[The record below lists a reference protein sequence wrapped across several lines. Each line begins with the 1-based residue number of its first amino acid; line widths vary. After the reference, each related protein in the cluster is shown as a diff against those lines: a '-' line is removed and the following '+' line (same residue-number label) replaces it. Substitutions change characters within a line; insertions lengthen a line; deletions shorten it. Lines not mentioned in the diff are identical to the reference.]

1 MELTVI
7 ITLSALLLIAYIFD
21 LSAKKTRIPSVIL
34 LLALG
39 FGVGQVLEIIKVPI
53 PNLQPV
59 LPILGTVGL
68 ILIVLEGSLEL
79 KLHQSK
85 INLINK
91 SILGAFIPI
100 LLLSFL
106 LAFFFSLLSEVPFR
120 TLLINAVPLC
130 IISSA
135 IAIPSA
141 NYLSSR
147 NKDFIIYESSLSD
160 IFGVIYFNFLLR
172 NEVLNFEAIGV
183 FTLEMILIAVI
194 SLGATIGLIFLLNK
208 IDHRIKFMPIILLIL
223 MVYAITKAYH
233 LPALLFILFI
243 GLYLGNL
250 ELFYKNKWLKNY
262 DIYDLKKE
270 VTKFHDLIV
279 EGAFLIRSLFFII
292 FGFLIAPADIVNPD
306 TILIA
311 LIIVALIFLI
321 RFIQLLIFKLPFKP
335 LLFFGPRGLITIL
348 LYVSIPSIFS
358 FELINQS
365 LIIQVILLT
374 ALLLMIGLIFF
385 NEPDEKK
392 DSTTFP
398 KFI

>member
-39 FGVGQVLEIIKVPI
+39 FGVGQVLDILEVPI

-59 LPILGTVGL
+59 LPILGIVGL

-79 KLHQSK
+79 KLHKSK
-85 INLINK
+85 ISLINK
-91 SILGAFIPI
+91 SIIGALVPI

-106 LAFFFSLLSEVPFR
+106 IAFFFSLISEVSFR

-160 IFGVIYFNFLLR
+160 IFGVIFFNFLLR

-250 ELFYKNKWLKNY
+250 ELFYKNKWLKRY

-292 FGFLIAPADIVNPD
+292 FGFLIAPSDIVNPN

-311 LIIVALIFLI
+311 LIIVAVIFI
-321 RFIQLLIFKLPFKP
+321 VRYFQLLIFKLPFKP

-374 ALLLMIGLIFF
+374 AMLLMLGLIFF

-392 DSTTFP
+392 DSETFP
-398 KFI
+398 KFF

>member
-39 FGVGQVLEIIKVPI
+39 FGVGQVLEIIQVPI

-85 INLINK
+85 IGLINK
-91 SILGAFIPI
+91 SIIGALVPI

-106 LAFFFSLLSEVPFR
+106 MAFFFSLISEVSFR

-250 ELFYKNKWLKNY
+250 ELFYKNKWLKRY

-292 FGFLIAPADIVNPD
+292 FGFLIAPSDIVNPK

-311 LIIVALIFLI
+311 LIIVAVIFLI
-321 RFIQLLIFKLPFKP
+321 RYLQLLIFKLPFKP

-374 ALLLMIGLIFF
+374 AMLLMLGLIFF

-392 DSTTFP
+392 DSETFP

>member
-39 FGVGQVLEIIKVPI
+39 FGVGQVLEIIQVPI

-85 INLINK
+85 IGLINK
-91 SILGAFIPI
+91 SIIGALIPI

-106 LAFFFSLLSEVPFR
+106 MAFFFSLISEVSFR

-250 ELFYKNKWLKNY
+250 ELFYKNKWLKRY

-292 FGFLIAPADIVNPD
+292 FGFLIAPSDIVNPK

-311 LIIVALIFLI
+311 LIIVAVIFLI
-321 RFIQLLIFKLPFKP
+321 RYFQLLIFKLPFKP

-374 ALLLMIGLIFF
+374 AMLLMLGLIFF

-392 DSTTFP
+392 DSETFP

>member
-21 LSAKKTRIPSVIL
+21 LSAKKTRIPSVIML
-34 LLALG
+34 LILG
-39 FGVGQVLEIIKVPI
+39 FGVGQLMKMLQIPI

-59 LPILGTVGL
+59 LPILGTIGL

-79 KLHQSK
+79 KLHPSK
-85 INLINK
+85 VGLINK
-91 SILGAFIPI
+91 SIWGSFIPI

-106 LAFFFSLLSEVPFR
+106 IAFFFSLISEVPFR

-160 IFGVIYFNFLLR
+160 IFGVLYFNFLLR

-183 FTLEMILIAVI
+183 FTLEMIIIAII
-194 SLGATIGLIFLLNK
+194 SLGAMIGLIFLLNK

-250 ELFYKNKWLKNY
+250 ELFYNNKWLRNY
-262 DIYDLKKE
+262 DIYELKKE
-270 VTKFHDLIV
+270 VTKFHDLII

-292 FGFLIAPADIVNPD
+292 FGFLIAPSDIINED

-311 LIIVALIFLI
+311 LMIVGGIFFI
-321 RFIQLLIFKLPFKP
+321 RFIQLWAFKLPFRP

-374 ALLLMIGLIFF
+374 AIILMLGLVFF
-385 NEPDEKK
+385 DESNEKE
-392 DSTTFP
+392 DSKAFP
-398 KFI
+398 KFN

>member
-1 MELTVI
+1 
-7 ITLSALLLIAYIFD
+7 
-21 LSAKKTRIPSVIL
+21 
-34 LLALG
+34 
-39 FGVGQVLEIIKVPI
+39 
-53 PNLQPV
+53 
-59 LPILGTVGL
+59 
-68 ILIVLEGSLEL
+68 
-79 KLHQSK
+79 
-85 INLINK
+85 
-91 SILGAFIPI
+91 
-100 LLLSFL
+100 
-106 LAFFFSLLSEVPFR
+106 
-120 TLLINAVPLC
+120 
-130 IISSA
+130 
-135 IAIPSA
+135 
-141 NYLSSR
+141 
-147 NKDFIIYESSLSD
+147 
-160 IFGVIYFNFLLR
+160 
-172 NEVLNFEAIGV
+172 
-183 FTLEMILIAVI
+183 
-194 SLGATIGLIFLLNK
+194 
-208 IDHRIKFMPIILLIL
+208 MPIILLIL

-250 ELFYKNKWLKNY
+250 ELFYKNKWLKRY

-292 FGFLIAPADIVNPD
+292 FGFLIAPSDIVNPK

-311 LIIVALIFLI
+311 LIIVAVIFLI
-321 RFIQLLIFKLPFKP
+321 RYFQLLIFKLPFKP

-374 ALLLMIGLIFF
+374 AMLLMLGLIFF

-392 DSTTFP
+392 DSETFP

>member
-34 LLALG
+34 LLVLG
-39 FGVGQVLEIIKVPI
+39 FGVGQLMNMLQIPI
-53 PNLQPV
+53 LNLQPV
-59 LPILGTVGL
+59 LPILGTIGL

-79 KLHQSK
+79 KLHPSK
-85 INLINK
+85 VGLIKK
-91 SILGAFIPI
+91 SILGSFIPI

-106 LAFFFSLLSEVPFR
+106 IAFFFSLISEVPFR

-147 NKDFIIYESSLSD
+147 NKDFVIYESSLSD
-160 IFGVIYFNFLLR
+160 IFGVLYFNFLLR

-183 FTLEMILIAVI
+183 FTLEMIIIAII
-194 SLGATIGLIFLLNK
+194 SLGAMIGLIFLLNK

-250 ELFYKNKWLKNY
+250 ELFYNNKWLRNY
-262 DIYDLKKE
+262 DIYELKKE
-270 VTKFHDLIV
+270 VTKFHDLII

-292 FGFLIAPADIVNPD
+292 FGFLIAPADIINQD
-306 TILIA
+306 TIQIA
-311 LIIVALIFLI
+311 LMIVGGIFLI
-321 RFIQLLIFKLPFKP
+321 RFIQLWLFKLPFKP

-358 FELINQS
+358 FELMNQS

-374 ALLLMIGLIFF
+374 AMILMLGLVFL
-385 NEPDEKK
+385 NESNEKE
-392 DSTTFP
+392 DSKSFP
-398 KFI
+398 KFN

>member
-7 ITLSALLLIAYIFD
+7 ITLSALLLIAYVFD

-39 FGVGQVLEIIKVPI
+39 FGVGQVLEILKVPI

-85 INLINK
+85 ISLINK
-91 SILGAFIPI
+91 SIIGAFVPI

-106 LAFFFSLLSEVPFR
+106 MAFFFSLISDVSFR

-183 FTLEMILIAVI
+183 FTLEMVLIAVI

-270 VTKFHDLIV
+270 VTKFHDLII

-292 FGFLIAPADIVNPD
+292 FGFLIAPSDIVNID
-306 TILIA
+306 TIGIA
-311 LIIVALIFLI
+311 LIIVAVIFLI
-321 RFIQLLIFKLPFKP
+321 RYVQLLIFKLPFKP

-358 FELINQS
+358 FELINQA

-374 ALLLMIGLIFF
+374 AMLLMVGLIFF

-392 DSTTFP
+392 DSETFP
-398 KFI
+398 KFN

>member
-39 FGVGQVLEIIKVPI
+39 FGVGQVLDILEVPI

-85 INLINK
+85 ISLINK
-91 SILGAFIPI
+91 SIIGAFVPI

-106 LAFFFSLLSEVPFR
+106 MAFFFSLISDVSFR

-160 IFGVIYFNFLLR
+160 IFGVVYFNFLLR

-183 FTLEMILIAVI
+183 FTLEMVLIALI

-270 VTKFHDLIV
+270 VTKFHDLII

-292 FGFLIAPADIVNPD
+292 FGFLIAPSDIVNID
-306 TILIA
+306 TIGIA
-311 LIIVALIFLI
+311 LIIVAVIFLI
-321 RFIQLLIFKLPFKP
+321 RYIQLLIFKLPFKP

-374 ALLLMIGLIFF
+374 AMLLMVGLIFF

-392 DSTTFP
+392 DSESFP
-398 KFI
+398 KFN

>member
-39 FGVGQVLEIIKVPI
+39 FGVGQVLDILEVPI

-85 INLINK
+85 ISLINK
-91 SILGAFIPI
+91 SIIGAFVPI

-106 LAFFFSLLSEVPFR
+106 MAFFFSLISDVSFR

-160 IFGVIYFNFLLR
+160 IFGVVYFNFLLR

-183 FTLEMILIAVI
+183 FTLEMVLIALI

-270 VTKFHDLIV
+270 VTKFHDLII

-292 FGFLIAPADIVNPD
+292 FGFLIAPSDIVNID
-306 TILIA
+306 TIGIA
-311 LIIVALIFLI
+311 LIIVAVIFLI
-321 RFIQLLIFKLPFKP
+321 RYIQLLIFKLPFKP

-374 ALLLMIGLIFF
+374 AMLLMVGLIFF

-392 DSTTFP
+392 DSETFP
-398 KFI
+398 KFN

>member
-1 MELTVI
+1 MELTII

-34 LLALG
+34 LLILG
-39 FGVGQVLEIIKVPI
+39 FGVGQLMNMLQIPI

-59 LPILGTVGL
+59 LPILGTIGL

-79 KLHQSK
+79 KLHPSK
-85 INLINK
+85 VGLIKK
-91 SILGAFIPI
+91 SILGSFIPI

-106 LAFFFSLLSEVPFR
+106 IAFFFSLISEVPFR

-147 NKDFIIYESSLSD
+147 NKDFVIYESSLSD
-160 IFGVIYFNFLLR
+160 IFGVLYFNFLLR

-183 FTLEMILIAVI
+183 FTLEMIIIAII
-194 SLGATIGLIFLLNK
+194 SLGAMIGLIFLLNK

-223 MVYAITKAYH
+223 MVYAITKSYH

-250 ELFYKNKWLKNY
+250 ELFYNNKWLRNY
-262 DIYDLKKE
+262 DIYELKKE
-270 VTKFHDLIV
+270 VIKFHDLII

-292 FGFLIAPADIVNPD
+292 FGFLIAPADIINQD
-306 TILIA
+306 TIVIA
-311 LIIVALIFLI
+311 LMIVGGIFFI
-321 RFIQLLIFKLPFKP
+321 RFIQLWLFKLPFKP

-374 ALLLMIGLIFF
+374 AMILMLGLVFF
-385 NEPDEKK
+385 NESNEKE
-392 DSTTFP
+392 DSKSFP
-398 KFI
+398 KFN

>member
-34 LLALG
+34 LLILG
-39 FGVGQVLEIIKVPI
+39 FGVGQLMNMLQIPI

-59 LPILGTVGL
+59 LPILGTIGL

-79 KLHQSK
+79 KLHPSK
-85 INLINK
+85 VGLIKK
-91 SILGAFIPI
+91 SILGSFIPI

-106 LAFFFSLLSEVPFR
+106 IAFFFSLISEVPFR

-147 NKDFIIYESSLSD
+147 NKDFVIYESSLSD
-160 IFGVIYFNFLLR
+160 IFGVLYFNFLLR

-183 FTLEMILIAVI
+183 FTLEMIIIAII
-194 SLGATIGLIFLLNK
+194 SLGAMIGLIFLLNK

-250 ELFYKNKWLKNY
+250 ELFYNNKWLRNY
-262 DIYDLKKE
+262 DIYELKKE
-270 VTKFHDLIV
+270 VTKFHDLII

-292 FGFLIAPADIVNPD
+292 FGFLIAPADIINQD
-306 TILIA
+306 TIVIA
-311 LIIVALIFLI
+311 LMIVGGIFFI
-321 RFIQLLIFKLPFKP
+321 RFIQLWLFKLPFKP

-374 ALLLMIGLIFF
+374 AMILMLGLVFF
-385 NEPDEKK
+385 NESNEKRGFEIFSK
-392 DSTTFP
+392 V
-398 KFI
+398 

>member
-7 ITLSALLLIAYIFD
+7 ITLSALLLIAYVFD

-39 FGVGQVLEIIKVPI
+39 FGVGQVLEILKVPI

-85 INLINK
+85 ISLINK
-91 SILGAFIPI
+91 SIIGAFVPI

-106 LAFFFSLLSEVPFR
+106 MAFFFSLISDVSFR

-160 IFGVIYFNFLLR
+160 IFGVVYFNFLLR

-183 FTLEMILIAVI
+183 FTLEMVLIALI

-270 VTKFHDLIV
+270 VTKFHDLII

-292 FGFLIAPADIVNPD
+292 FGFLIAPSDIVNID
-306 TILIA
+306 TIGIA
-311 LIIVALIFLI
+311 LIIVAVIFLI
-321 RFIQLLIFKLPFKP
+321 RYVQLLIFKLPFKP

-358 FELINQS
+358 FELINQA

-374 ALLLMIGLIFF
+374 AILLMVGLIFF

-392 DSTTFP
+392 DSETFP
-398 KFI
+398 KFN

>member
-34 LLALG
+34 LLVLG
-39 FGVGQVLEIIKVPI
+39 FGVGQLMNMLQIPI

-59 LPILGTVGL
+59 LPILGTIGL

-79 KLHQSK
+79 KLHPSK
-85 INLINK
+85 VGLIQK
-91 SILGAFIPI
+91 SILGSFIPI

-106 LAFFFSLLSEVPFR
+106 IAFFFSLISEVPFR

-147 NKDFIIYESSLSD
+147 NKDFVIYESSLSD
-160 IFGVIYFNFLLR
+160 IFGVLYFNFLLR

-183 FTLEMILIAVI
+183 FTLEMIIIAII
-194 SLGATIGLIFLLNK
+194 SLGAMIGLIFLLNK

-250 ELFYKNKWLKNY
+250 ELFYNNKWLRNY
-262 DIYDLKKE
+262 DIYELKKE
-270 VTKFHDLIV
+270 VTKFHDLII

-292 FGFLIAPADIVNPD
+292 FGFLIAPADIINQD
-306 TILIA
+306 TIVIA
-311 LIIVALIFLI
+311 LMIVGGIFFI
-321 RFIQLLIFKLPFKP
+321 RFIQLWGFKLPFRP

-348 LYVSIPSIFS
+348 LYVSIPSIFK

-374 ALLLMIGLIFF
+374 AMILMLGLVFF
-385 NEPDEKK
+385 NESNEKE
-392 DSTTFP
+392 DSKSFP
-398 KFI
+398 KFN

>member
-34 LLALG
+34 LLVLG
-39 FGVGQVLEIIKVPI
+39 FGVGQLMNMLQIPI
-53 PNLQPV
+53 PNLKPV
-59 LPILGTVGL
+59 LPILGTIGL

-79 KLHQSK
+79 KLHPSK
-85 INLINK
+85 VGLIQK
-91 SILGAFIPI
+91 SIFGSFIPI

-106 LAFFFSLLSEVPFR
+106 IAFFFSLISEVPFR

-147 NKDFIIYESSLSD
+147 NKDFVIYESSLSD
-160 IFGVIYFNFLLR
+160 IFGVLYFNFLLR

-183 FTLEMILIAVI
+183 FTLEMIIIAII
-194 SLGATIGLIFLLNK
+194 SLGAMIGLIFLLNK

-250 ELFYKNKWLKNY
+250 ELFYNNKWLRNY
-262 DIYDLKKE
+262 DIYELKKE
-270 VTKFHDLIV
+270 VTKFHDLII

-292 FGFLIAPADIVNPD
+292 FGFLIAPADIINQD
-306 TILIA
+306 TIVIA
-311 LIIVALIFLI
+311 LMIVGGIFFI
-321 RFIQLLIFKLPFKP
+321 RFIQLWVFKLPFRP

-348 LYVSIPSIFS
+348 LFVSIPSIFK

-374 ALLLMIGLIFF
+374 AMILMLGLVFF
-385 NEPDEKK
+385 NESNEKE
-392 DSTTFP
+392 DSKSFP
-398 KFI
+398 KFN

>member
-39 FGVGQVLEIIKVPI
+39 FGVGQVLEIIQVPI

-85 INLINK
+85 IGLINK
-91 SILGAFIPI
+91 SIIGALVPI

-106 LAFFFSLLSEVPFR
+106 MAFFFSLISEVSFR

-250 ELFYKNKWLKNY
+250 ELFYKNKWLKRY

-292 FGFLIAPADIVNPD
+292 FGFLIAPSDIVNPK

-311 LIIVALIFLI
+311 LIIVAVIFLI
-321 RFIQLLIFKLPFKP
+321 RYFQLLIFKLPFKP

-374 ALLLMIGLIFF
+374 AMLLMLGLIFF

-392 DSTTFP
+392 DSETFP